1 MKNTEKLQN
10 IYLAARL
17 SPLNADQHD
26 SVRKMA
32 EELMPVLDELDKK
45 ENSKNEVSKKLTQ

>member
-26 SVRKMA
+26 AIRKMA
-32 EELMPVLDELDKK
+32 EELMPILDEADKK
-45 ENSKNEVSKKLTQ
+45 EETKLSSK